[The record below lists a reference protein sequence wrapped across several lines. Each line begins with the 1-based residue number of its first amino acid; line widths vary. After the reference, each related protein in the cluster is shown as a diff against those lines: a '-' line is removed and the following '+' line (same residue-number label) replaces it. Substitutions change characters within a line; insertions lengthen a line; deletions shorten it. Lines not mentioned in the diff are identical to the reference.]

1 MPAGTGA
8 GRGRPHGDR
17 PVRVDG
23 PTERSASTVREP
35 GPTLPT
41 RHWEM
46 TAQEQDM
53 MACFRQDYLD
63 LLEGRVAT
71 IQRLVAADQ
80 VEAARVALLSLESSS
95 AMVGADG
102 LVVAVRELRTALD
115 DGARGELGL
124 LTAALDDEAGLAR
137 IRLDAR
143 TAESQR

>member
-8 GRGRPHGDR
+8 GRGRPHGNR
-17 PVRVDG
+17 PVRPDG
-23 PTERSASTVREP
+23 PTERSASTVSEP
-35 GPTLPT
+35 RPTLPT

-71 IQRLVAADQ
+71 IRRLVAADQ

-95 AMVGADG
+95 AMVGVDG
-102 LVVAVRELRTALD
+102 LVVAVRQLRTALD
-115 DGARGELGL
+115 GARGDLGL
-124 LTAALDDEAGLAR
+124 LTAALDDEARVAR
-137 IRLDAR
+137 TRLDAR
-143 TAESQR
+143 TG